1 MMRMRA
7 AVLRDIGKP
16 MTVEEVQLDLPHAGE
31 VLVRVAAA
39 GVCHSDLLF
48 AEGGLGTKRLPIVLG
63 HEGAGVVEA
72 VGEGVSQ
79 VRPGDHVS
87 FSIVPFCGRCRACRN
102 GEVTLCE
109 PSGEY
114 AYRGTML
121 DGTMRLQSADGS
133 SLKHFNFVS
142 CFAEYAVVPEASAI
156 PIPRELPLWEAA
168 LVGCGVI
175 TGFGAVRNVAKV
187 KPGESVCVIG
197 CGGVGLQVV
206 AAAQRAGAR
215 PIIAVDRSQEKL
227 DRALAMGA
235 TDGVDASR
243 DGAVARIRELSG
255 GGVDHAIEVVGI
267 AATIRQAWDV
277 LRPGA
282 TAVVVGL
289 APRGLE
295 VSIPAIELLSAKG
308 LKGCFY
314 GSGNPRTDI
323 PQLAQMVVDGKLPL
337 REVVSD
343 FTDLKGID
351 DAFDRMRRG
360 VGSRTIVVVDAAVAG
375 APAS

>member
-1 MMRMRA
+1 MKRMRA
-7 AVLRDIGKP
+7 AVLRQIGQP
-16 MTVEEVQLDLPHAGE
+16 MTVEEVGLEDPRPGE

-48 AEGGLGTKRLPIVLG
+48 AEGGLGRERLPIVLG

-72 VGEGVSQ
+72 VGDGVTH
-79 VRPGDHVS
+79 VLPGDHVS
-87 FSIVPFCGRCRACRN
+87 FSIVPFCGVCRACRN

-109 PSGEY
+109 PAGEH
-114 AYRGTML
+114 AWHGTML
-121 DGTMRLQSADGS
+121 DGTMRLKSADGTPI
-133 SLKHFNFVS
+133 KHFNYVS

-235 TDGVDASR
+235 SDGVDASR
-243 DGAVARIRELSG
+243 DGAVGRIRELSD

-337 REVVSD
+337 RDVVSD
-343 FTDLKGID
+343 FTNLQGID
-351 DAFDRMRRG
+351 EAFDRMRRG
-360 VGSRTIVVVDAAVAG
+360 VGARTIVVINAAVAG
-375 APAS
+375 APAT

>member
-1 MMRMRA
+1 MKRMRA

-16 MTVEEVQLDLPHAGE
+16 MAVEEVRLDEPRRGE

-48 AEGGLGTKRLPIVLG
+48 AEGGLGRERLPIVLG

-72 VGEGVSQ
+72 VGERVTQ
-79 VRPGDHVS
+79 VAAGDHVS
-87 FSIVPFCGRCRACRN
+87 FSIVPFCGMCRACRN

-109 PSGEY
+109 PAGEY
-114 AYRGTML
+114 AWRGTML
-121 DGTMRLQSADGS
+121 DGTMRLQSGDGS
-133 SLKHFNFVS
+133 SIKHFNYVS
-142 CFAEYAVVPEASAI
+142 CFAEFAVVPEASAV
-156 PIPRELPLWEAA
+156 PIPRQLPLWEAA

-175 TGFGAVRNVAKV
+175 TGSGAVRNVAKV

-197 CGGVGLQVV
+197 CGGVGLQVI
-206 AAAQRAGAR
+206 AAAKLAGAGR
-215 PIIAVDRSQEKL
+215 IIAVDRSQEKL
-227 DRALAMGA
+227 DRAQAMGA

-243 DGAVARIRELSG
+243 DGTVARIRALSD

-308 LKGCFY
+308 LKGCYY

-323 PQLAQMVVDGKLPL
+323 PELAQLVVDGRLAL
-337 REVVSD
+337 RDVVSD
-343 FTDLKGID
+343 FTDLAGID
-351 DAFDRMRRG
+351 AAFDRLRRG
-360 VGSRTIVVVDAAVAG
+360 VGARTIVVIDAAVAG
-375 APAS
+375 APAN

>member
-1 MMRMRA
+1 MKRMRA
-7 AVLRDIGKP
+7 AVLRQIGQP
-16 MTVEEVQLDLPHAGE
+16 MTVEEVGLEDPRPGE

-48 AEGGLGTKRLPIVLG
+48 AEGGLGRERLPIVLG

-72 VGEGVSQ
+72 VGDGVTH
-79 VRPGDHVS
+79 VLPGDHVS
-87 FSIVPFCGRCRACRN
+87 FSIVPFCGVCRACRN

-109 PSGEY
+109 PAGEH
-114 AYRGTML
+114 AWHGTML
-121 DGTMRLQSADGS
+121 DGTMRLKSADGTPI
-133 SLKHFNFVS
+133 KHFNYVS

-235 TDGVDASR
+235 SDGVDASR
-243 DGAVARIRELSG
+243 DGAVGRIRELSD

-337 REVVSD
+337 RDVVSD
-343 FTDLKGID
+343 FTNLQGID
-351 DAFDRMRRG
+351 EAFDRMRRG
-360 VGSRTIVVVDAAVAG
+360 VGARTIVVIDAAVAG
-375 APAS
+375 APAT

>member
-1 MMRMRA
+1 
-7 AVLRDIGKP
+7 
-16 MTVEEVQLDLPHAGE
+16 
-31 VLVRVAAA
+31 
-39 GVCHSDLLF
+39 
-48 AEGGLGTKRLPIVLG
+48 
-63 HEGAGVVEA
+63 
-72 VGEGVSQ
+72 
-79 VRPGDHVS
+79 
-87 FSIVPFCGRCRACRN
+87 
-102 GEVTLCE
+102 
-109 PSGEY
+109 
-114 AYRGTML
+114 
-121 DGTMRLQSADGS
+121 
-133 SLKHFNFVS
+133 
-142 CFAEYAVVPEASAI
+142 
-156 PIPRELPLWEAA
+156 LWEAA

-235 TDGVDASR
+235 SDGVDASR

-337 REVVSD
+337 RDVVSD
-343 FTDLKGID
+343 FTDLEGID

-360 VGSRTIVVVDAAVAG
+360 VGARTIVVIDAAVAG
-375 APAS
+375 APTN

>member
-1 MMRMRA
+1 MKRMRA
-7 AVLRDIGKP
+7 AVLRQIGQP
-16 MTVEEVQLDLPHAGE
+16 MTVEEVGLEDPRPGE

-48 AEGGLGTKRLPIVLG
+48 AEGGLGRERLPIVLG

-72 VGEGVSQ
+72 VGDGVTH
-79 VRPGDHVS
+79 VLPGDHVS
-87 FSIVPFCGRCRACRN
+87 FSIVPFCGVCRACRN

-109 PSGEY
+109 PAGEH
-114 AYRGTML
+114 AWHGTML
-121 DGTMRLQSADGS
+121 DGTMRLKSADGTPI
-133 SLKHFNFVS
+133 KHFNYVS

-235 TDGVDASR
+235 SDGVDASR
-243 DGAVARIRELSG
+243 DGAVGRIRELSG

-337 REVVSD
+337 RDVVSD
-343 FTDLKGID
+343 FTDLNGID
-351 DAFDRMRRG
+351 AAFDRLRRG
-360 VGSRTIVVVDAAVAG
+360 VGARTIVVINAAVAG
-375 APAS
+375 APAT

>member
-1 MMRMRA
+1 MQIRA
-7 AVLRDIGKP
+7 AVL
-16 MTVEEVQLDLPHAGE
+16 EEFGAPLAVQELELSGPQAGE
-31 VLVRVAAA
+31 ALVRLHAC
-39 GVCHSDLLF
+39 GVCHTDMYTASGADPSGY
-48 AEGGLGTKRLPIVLG
+48 APTVLG

-72 VGEGVSQ
+72 VGQGVSQ

-121 DGTMRLQSADGS
+121 DATMRLQSADGS
-133 SLKHFNFVS
+133 PLKHFNFVS

>member
-1 MMRMRA
+1 
-7 AVLRDIGKP
+7 
-16 MTVEEVQLDLPHAGE
+16 
-31 VLVRVAAA
+31 
-39 GVCHSDLLF
+39 
-48 AEGGLGTKRLPIVLG
+48 
-63 HEGAGVVEA
+63 
-72 VGEGVSQ
+72 
-79 VRPGDHVS
+79 
-87 FSIVPFCGRCRACRN
+87 
-102 GEVTLCE
+102 
-109 PSGEY
+109 
-114 AYRGTML
+114 ML

-133 SLKHFNFVS
+133 PLKHFNFVS

-235 TDGVDASR
+235 SDGVDASR
-243 DGAVARIRELSG
+243 DGALVRIRELSG

-295 VSIPAIELLSAKG
+295 VSIPAIELLS
-308 LKGCFY
+308 
-314 GSGNPRTDI
+314 GNPRTDI

-337 REVVSD
+337 RDVVSD
-343 FTDLKGID
+343 FTDLEGID

-360 VGSRTIVVVDAAVAG
+360 VGARTIVVIDAAVAG

>member
-1 MMRMRA
+1 MKRMRA
-7 AVLRDIGKP
+7 AVLRQIGQP
-16 MTVEEVQLDLPHAGE
+16 MTVEEVGLEDPRPGE

-48 AEGGLGTKRLPIVLG
+48 AEGGLGRERLPIVLG

-72 VGEGVSQ
+72 VGDGVTH
-79 VRPGDHVS
+79 VLPGDHVS
-87 FSIVPFCGRCRACRN
+87 FSIVPFCGVCRACRN

-109 PSGEY
+109 PAGEH
-114 AYRGTML
+114 AWHGTML
-121 DGTMRLQSADGS
+121 DGTMRLKSADGTPI
-133 SLKHFNFVS
+133 KHFNYVS

-235 TDGVDASR
+235 SDGVDASR
-243 DGAVARIRELSG
+243 DGAVGRIRELSG

-295 VSIPAIELLSAKG
+295 VSIPA
-308 LKGCFY
+308 
-314 GSGNPRTDI
+314 RTDI

-337 REVVSD
+337 RDVVSD
-343 FTDLKGID
+343 FTNLQGID
-351 DAFDRMRRG
+351 EAFDRMRRG
-360 VGSRTIVVVDAAVAG
+360 VGARTIVVINAAVAG
-375 APAS
+375 APAT